1 MANITGWGRGTWG
14 SDTWGE
20 PNPVTLTGLAA
31 TSALGTATVD
41 AEANITPA
49 SLVGT
54 TGAPV
59 AGVNAQAIAS
69 IQGAVGT
76 VGSVSVDVDGEAN
89 VPVAAGSVY
98 VYVPLLNVA
107 PNVNTPETLLVPVTS
122 NL

>member
-1 MANITGWGRGTWG
+1 MASITGWGRGTWG

-20 PNPVTLTGLAA
+20 PNPVTLTGIAA
-31 TSALGTATVD
+31 TSAVGTVSIVAK
-41 AEANITPA
+41 ANVIPT

-76 VGSVSVDVDGEAN
+76 LGSVSVDVDGEAN
-89 VPVAAGSVY
+89 VPVA
-98 VYVPLLNVA
+98 
-107 PNVNTPETLLVPVTS
+107 
-122 NL
+122 